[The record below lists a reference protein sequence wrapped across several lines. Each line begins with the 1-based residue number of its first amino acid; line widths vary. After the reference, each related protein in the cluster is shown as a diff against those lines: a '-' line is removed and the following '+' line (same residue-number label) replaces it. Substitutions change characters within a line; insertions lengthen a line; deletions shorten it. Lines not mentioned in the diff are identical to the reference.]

1 MSRST
6 LACGVAVAAFFA
18 LRGTAATAATAAQ
31 DAAPAPAP
39 AAAAFDPNGSDAAAI
54 DLVKQMWDS
63 MGGKAA
69 WDAVAVL
76 SFDAVVESDGKAVR
90 RTSWIWERATDR
102 FRMEMKT
109 KRGTLVALIDR
120 KEKRGVVLE
129 NGDKVAESDHDAVLG
144 AAMGF
149 LEFDLNGLIL
159 PWRLMD
165 PGVHLKNLEAVD
177 VAGRKQP
184 RVEVTFD
191 AGREMPPGQK
201 YVLTIEP
208 VGHRLAALA
217 ITVAGSPAD
226 AEPMNFA
233 WIDWA
238 DVGELQFCVDKEG
251 LNVPNRLVA
260 ENVTTP
266 AQVPEG
272 TFEGL

>member
-1 MSRST
+1 MSRVS
-6 LACGVAVAAFFA
+6 LACGVALLALASVAAS
-18 LRGTAATAATAAQ
+18 RAQ
-31 DAAPAPAP
+31 DDVAKP
-39 AAAAFDPNGSDAAAI
+39 AAVAAFDPKASDAEAI
-54 DLVKQMWDS
+54 ELVRRLWDS

-76 SFDAVVESDGKAVR
+76 SFDALIESDGTPVR
-90 RTSWIWERATDR
+90 KTSWIWERATDR

-120 KEKRGVVLE
+120 KENRGVVLE
-129 NGDKVAESDHDAVLG
+129 NGEKVAESDHDAVLG
-144 AAMGF
+144 AAKGF

-165 PGVHLKNLEAVD
+165 AGVHLKNVEAVEI
-177 VAGRKQP
+177 AGRKQP

-191 AGREMPPGQK
+191 AGHEMPPGTK
-201 YVLTIEP
+201 YVLTLDPI
-208 VGHRLAALA
+208 GHRLAALA
-217 ITVAGSPAD
+217 ITVAGAPPDS
-226 AEPMNFA
+226 EPMNFA

-260 ENVTTP
+260 ENVATP
-266 AQVPEG
+266 ARVPEG
-272 TFEGL
+272 TFDGL

>member
-1 MSRST
+1 MSRVS
-6 LACGVAVAAFFA
+6 LACGVAVLALVSLAASS
-18 LRGTAATAATAAQ
+18 AQ
-31 DAAPAPAP
+31 VEPERPVAP
-39 AAAAFDPNGSDAAAI
+39 AAAFDPKGSDAAAI
-54 DLVKQMWDS
+54 DLVKQLWDS
-63 MGGKAA
+63 MGGKTA

-76 SFDAVVESDGKAVR
+76 SFEAVVESDGKAVR
-90 RTSWIWERATDR
+90 RTSWVWERATDR

-120 KEKRGVVLE
+120 KQNRGVVLE
-129 NGDKVAESDHDAVLG
+129 NGEKVADSDHDAVLG
-144 AAMGF
+144 AAKGF

-165 PGVHLKNLEAVD
+165 AGVHLKSLDAVE

-191 AGREMPPGQK
+191 AGHEMPPGNK
-201 YVLTIEP
+201 YVLTLDPI
-208 VGHRLAALA
+208 GHRLAALA
-217 ITVAGSPAD
+217 ITVAGAPPD

-238 DVGELQFCVDKEG
+238 DVGDLQFCVDKEG